1 MAITQTK
8 KIQRIEVYPGYGE
21 DDQPRLMVV
30 EEHFFD
36 DPDDAELPVTT
47 TKVYHLSEQDD
58 VSGKLQLVQDVY
70 NSVITYTPA
79 APAEPEV
86 EAEPEAE

>member
-8 KIQRIEVYPGYGE
+8 KIQRIEVYPAQDE
-21 DDQPRLMVV
+21 NSQPRLMVV

-36 DPDDAELPVTT
+36 DPDDNELPVTSN
-47 TKVYHLSEQDD
+47 KVYHLGEADD

-70 NSVITYTPA
+70 NAVITYTPVEDTPA
-79 APAEPEV
+79 EEAPATE
-86 EAEPEAE
+86 

>member
-8 KIQRIEVYPGYGE
+8 TIQRIEVYPAQDE
-21 DDQPRLMVV
+21 TVQPTMMVV

-36 DPDDAELPVTT
+36 DPNDAELPVVSN
-47 TKVYHLSEQDD
+47 KVYHLDASSD

-70 NSVITYTPA
+70 NSVITYTPVV
-79 APAEPEV
+79 EV
-86 EAEPEAE
+86 EEEEAAE

>member
-21 DDQPRLMVV
+21 DEQPRLMVV
-30 EEHFFD
+30 EDHFFD
-36 DPDDAELPVTT
+36 DPDDAELPVTS
-47 TKVYHLSEQDD
+47 TKVYHLGENDD

-70 NSVITYTPA
+70 NSVITYTPVE
-79 APAEPEV
+79 PADPT
-86 EAEPEAE
+86 AESE

>member
-8 KIQRIEVYPGYGE
+8 KIQRIEVYPAQTEGE
-21 DDQPRLMVV
+21 QPRLMVV

-36 DPDDAELPVTT
+36 DPEDDELPVHSN
-47 TKVYHLSEQDD
+47 KVYHLGEQDD
-58 VSGKLQLVQDVY
+58 VSGKMQLIQDVY

-79 APAEPEV
+79 VEPE
-86 EAEPEAE
+86 EEERPET